1 MSKFKYVAIFLTREG
16 AEHYEKLQR
25 AIGYEVKVLKQES
38 PFTGNIQYVV
48 YQTRE
53 KVR

>member
-1 MSKFKYVAIFLTREG
+1 MPKFKYVATFMTKEG
-16 AEHYEKLQR
+16 AEYYEKLQR
-25 AIGYEVKVLKQES
+25 AIGYEVRVLKQES
-38 PFTGNIQYVV
+38 PFTGDIQYVV

>member
-1 MSKFKYVAIFLTREG
+1 MSKFKYVATFMSKEG
-16 AEHYEKLQR
+16 AEYYERLQR
-25 AIGYEVKVLKQES
+25 AIGFDVKVLKQKS
-38 PFTGNIQYVV
+38 PFTGTEEFVI